1 MKKHLRLALILGL
14 AGVGSTGSAQEDDH
28 APTPGAASLA
38 EAHTTGRALVIGSG
52 RSASYVPPIYT
63 VQRGDTLWDI
73 TGRFYGNPYEWPR
86 VWSYNPEITN
96 PHWIYPLDRIRLRPG
111 AEQAAPALPV
121 ASTGR
126 TGRVPPGTVWL
137 RDEGYLDR
145 EALDEAG
152 VVIGSPEE
160 HMLLATYDEV
170 YVRFE
175 EGVRV
180 QPGREYT
187 IFRVI
192 DDEERNPDERGDLVR
207 IFGTVRLRSYDPE
220 RGVGRATITEALD
233 PIERGY
239 RIAPVPR
246 RFEVVPP
253 VPNSRDVESE
263 VVATLRPQQILGD
276 YQIVFVAAGSEEG
289 VQLGNR
295 WFVIREGDEWRRNLT
310 ADLHDYG
317 ETVEDAPELDED
329 EFPPE
334 VIAEGRVV
342 AVRPHSSTVLITAST
357 REVVVGDKVE
367 LRQGF

>member
-1 MKKHLRLALILGL
+1 MKKHLRLALVLGL
-14 AGVGSTGSAQEDDH
+14 AGVGPVASAQGGDDP
-28 APTPGAASLA
+28 AARGAANLH
-38 EAHTTGRALVIGSG
+38 EAQISGRALVIGSG
-52 RSASYVPPIYT
+52 RSGRYIPPIYT

-96 PHWIYPLDRIRLRPG
+96 PHWIYPLDRLRLRPG
-111 AEQAAPALPV
+111 AEQAVALPV
-121 ASTGR
+121 VTTERSGR
-126 TGRVPPGTVWL
+126 PLAGTIWL

-145 EALDEAG
+145 EALEDAG
-152 VVIGSPEE
+152 VIVGSPEE
-160 HMLLATYDEV
+160 NMLLSTYDDV
-170 YVRFE
+170 YVRFD

-192 DDEERNPDERGDLVR
+192 DDEERNPGERGELVR

-233 PIERGY
+233 PIERGF

-253 VPNSRDVESE
+253 RPNARDVESE

-276 YQIVFVAAGSEEG
+276 QQIVFVAAGSEEG

-295 WFVIREGDEWRRNLT
+295 WFVIRTGDEWRRTLT
-310 ADLHDYG
+310 SDRHDYG
-317 ETVEDAPELDED
+317 ATIDDAPEPRED
-329 EFPPE
+329 DYPPE

-357 REVVVGDKVE
+357 REVTVGDRVE

>member
-14 AGVGSTGSAQEDDH
+14 AGFTPVASAQEDDYV
-28 APTPGAASLA
+28 PTQGAVDLA
-38 EAHTTGRALVIGSG
+38 DAQSSGRALIIGSG
-52 RSASYVPPIYT
+52 RRASYIPPIYT
-63 VQRGDTLWDI
+63 VRRGDTLWDI

-111 AEQAAPALPV
+111 AEQGAPTLPV
-121 ASTGR
+121 ASAERSGR
-126 TGRVPPGTVWL
+126 PQPGTVWL

-145 EALDEAG
+145 EALDDAG
-152 VVIGSPEE
+152 VIVGSPEE
-160 HMLLATYDEV
+160 NMLLATYDDV

-175 EGVRV
+175 EGTRV

-192 DDEERNPDERGDLVR
+192 DDEERNPDERGELVR

-233 PIERGY
+233 PIERGF

-253 VPNSRDVESE
+253 RPNARDVESE

-276 YQIVFVAAGSEEG
+276 QQIVFVAAGSEEG

-295 WFVIREGDEWRRNLT
+295 WFVIRRGDEWRRTLT
-310 ADLHDYG
+310 SDVHDYG
-317 ETVEDAPELDED
+317 ETIEDAPEPSED
-329 EFPPE
+329 DYPPE

-342 AVRPHSSTVLITAST
+342 AVRPHSSTVLITSST